1 MFFLGDSYGPR
12 FAFFAFAQD
21 ESVAAFVF
29 VRARARATKRIIM
42 CVFTFPRNAKG
53 GAGNSSALDS
63 RPRSPQRHLNGEGGL
78 YRKRHLMS
86 TANNYWST
94 NIILNKSKIP
104 ARPVPR
110 RRPLPPRPFTGNEA
124 LKAPPSRPSSP
135 APSASSSHASQ
146 DVCLLRNHKPEVAL
160 NRRDKPNR
168 RELTRVFFS
177 FFFFWLAVHSWFIIT
192 CSSQGS
198 RG

>member
-1 MFFLGDSYGPR
+1 M
-12 FAFFAFAQD
+12 
-21 ESVAAFVF
+21 
-29 VRARARATKRIIM
+29 
-42 CVFTFPRNAKG
+42 
-53 GAGNSSALDS
+53 
-63 RPRSPQRHLNGEGGL
+63 
-78 YRKRHLMS
+78 
-86 TANNYWST
+86 
-94 NIILNKSKIP
+94 LNKSKIP

-198 RG
+198 RGWRHFPSCFYGAFWIFPQYKHGPGFVASSAFQATLNCSFQSEKDKSSWVPQWYLYTAKRTTSKLPRGTLDPVGAGSHFFSLSPCSR